1 MESGGEKMP
10 VWTYIWLAVLIVS
23 ILVEAGTMGLVSI
36 WFAAGALAAWVL
48 AMLGVGELV
57 QCAVFVA
64 VSALLLIFTRPL
76 VKKYLTPKIQPT
88 NVDAV
93 IGREGVVIQT
103 IDMLEGTGQVKLRGQ
118 IWSAK
123 TDENVNRIPEGTI
136 VEVVRVEGVK
146 LYVRAKSE
154 QKAI

>member
-93 IGREGVVIQT
+93 IGREGVVDPDDRHVGRHGAGKT
-103 IDMLEGTGQVKLRGQ
+103 RRSDMVGQNG
-118 IWSAK
+118 
-123 TDENVNRIPEGTI
+123 
-136 VEVVRVEGVK
+136 
-146 LYVRAKSE
+146 
-154 QKAI
+154 